1 MTAFA
6 LWAATTFV
14 LFGTLGLPV
23 LFAID
28 RAR

>member
-1 MTAFA
+1 MTAIG
-6 LWAATTFV
+6 LWVVTTLV